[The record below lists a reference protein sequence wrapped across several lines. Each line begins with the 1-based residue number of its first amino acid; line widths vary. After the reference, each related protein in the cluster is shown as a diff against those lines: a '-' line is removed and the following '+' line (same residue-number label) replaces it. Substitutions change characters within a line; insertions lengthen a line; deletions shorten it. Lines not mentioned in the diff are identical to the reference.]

1 MSHHQVSSTSS
12 SAFHFSFGRTIQ
24 HNTQHNTQPNQLRRS
39 SAATSGAKV
48 PLFGMRLYELLIR
61 NDVHRHFAGKCTDLG
76 YELGLSSSDVG
87 IIESDY
93 RFDTVKKCSE
103 ILKCWCQTFKE
114 RATPEELKLALDKIC
129 LSTTAGQLFGLLG
142 YSGQLELPVETEQ
155 TDKKKMSKHELIAL
169 VEQLET
175 DNRYLSGQIKTK
187 AEMHKRDISNKDQE
201 IEGQRNKLHALERS
215 QRNKD
220 AEITRL
226 QHQVRQLNSVL
237 SSSSNSSRATSSST
251 SHSQVHSSVP
261 IGSQSADIGD
271 PKGFV
276 AVYNKNPDIGTNP
289 VTVKS
294 LNRVWRQLGLAKH
307 WIEFATN
314 LGLSSGSIEIIECD
328 HRNDTEGAVRA
339 VFTQINHRKRMTYRA
354 FALAVYNTIIEKFD
368 DEERA
373 SEAAFKCLYAE
384 SA

>member
-1 MSHHQVSSTSS
+1 MSHQVSSTSS
-12 SAFHFSFGRTIQ
+12 SAFNFSFGRTFQ
-24 HNTQHNTQPNQLRRS
+24 HNTQVKQMSTN
-39 SAATSGAKV
+39 SAATSGAKA
-48 PLFGMRLYELLIR
+48 PLFGMRLYERLIR
-61 NDVHRHFAGKCTDLG
+61 NDVHRHFVGKCTDLG

-87 IIESDY
+87 IIESDF
-93 RFDTVKKCSE
+93 RFDSVNKCSE
-103 ILKCWCQTFKE
+103 ILKCWCQTLKE
-114 RATPEELKLALDKIC
+114 RATPEELKLALDKIG
-129 LSTTAGQLFGLLG
+129 LNTMAGQLFGLLG
-142 YSGQLELPVETEQ
+142 YSGQPELPVETAK
-155 TDKKKMSKHELIAL
+155 TDKKRMSKQELISL

-175 DNRYLSGQIKTK
+175 DKRYLSGQIKTK
-187 AEMHKRDISNKDQE
+187 AEMHKKDISNKEQE

-314 LGLSSGSIEIIECD
+314 LGLSSGSIDIIECD
-328 HRNDTEGAVRA
+328 HRNDTEGAVRE